1 MATEGTLTPSEY
13 ITHHLTFNTKAIGE
27 GSFWAINMDSLVM
40 GVLLGIISMALIWM
54 VARKATAG
62 VPSKGQAFV
71 ELMFGFIDDQVKNI
85 FHGDRHAF
93 IAPKFVPVIV
103 ISSPTFPE
111 FGFILVICGIGVAGI
126 KKLRLSMSATL

>member
-1 MATEGTLTPSEY
+1 MATEGTLTASEY

-27 GSFWAINMDSLVM
+27 GAFWAINIDSLVM

-71 ELMFGFIDDQVKNI
+71 ELMFSFIDDQVKNI
-85 FHGDRHAF
+85 FH
-93 IAPKFVPVIV
+93 
-103 ISSPTFPE
+103 
-111 FGFILVICGIGVAGI
+111 
-126 KKLRLSMSATL
+126 LSM